1 MKDFKYILRI
11 LLCLTLTLLLLVA
24 CDTASNTSSPVSD
37 AESDISEEFSA
48 EESVSEPDV
57 SVSDEECVYSVYV
70 VDGIGN
76 PIEDVNVLLS
86 GGVFQAFTTTNSKGI
101 AKFTVK
107 KAEYKVE
114 INFSDKY
121 YCVRNEY
128 NLTEEEI
135 SFIESMIKPME

>member
-1 MKDFKYILRI
+1 M
-11 LLCLTLTLLLLVA
+11 LVA

-37 AESDISEEFSA
+37 TESDISEEFSA

-57 SVSDEECVYSVYV
+57 SASDEECVYSVYV

-107 KAEYKVE
+107 KPNTK
-114 INFSDKY
+114 
-121 YCVRNEY
+121 
-128 NLTEEEI
+128 
-135 SFIESMIKPME
+135 